1 MRLIASVATSRD
13 MERMKKAFEDLN
25 KEGGGSSTW
34 SHDSGSDSW
43 GHAKS
48 QLSQVAG
55 KLSAVG
61 ERSHHQVSAQWA
73 AGLECMCWCVRRA
86 GMQCSS
92 PGLVML
98 VKCHWAGVNT

>member
-1 MRLIASVATSRD
+1 MWLIASVATSRD
-13 MERMKKAFEDLN
+13 IERMKKAFEDLN

-55 KLSAVG
+55 KLSAVA
-61 ERSHHQVSAQWA
+61 ERSHHQVSVQWVT
-73 AGLECMCWCVRRA
+73 GLECVLACEA
-86 GMQCSS
+86 G
-92 PGLVML
+92 
-98 VKCHWAGVNT
+98 KCHWAGVDT